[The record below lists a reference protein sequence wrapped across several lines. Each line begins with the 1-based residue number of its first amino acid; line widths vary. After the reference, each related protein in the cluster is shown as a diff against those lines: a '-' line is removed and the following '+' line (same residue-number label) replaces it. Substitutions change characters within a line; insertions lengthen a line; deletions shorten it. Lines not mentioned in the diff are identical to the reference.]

1 MTKTLHQSRR
11 VALDPRADSQLAWL
25 QRTAAV
31 IIGDPYR
38 TPSTS
43 QLVRRAIALYADHVS
58 GMIQAARLDD
68 RSTPY
73 PQDIAAERK
82 ALAEH
87 ERIVDANAPG
97 ILTDAQGRLVD
108 WQEAISRS
116 IGPGLTIPTDG
127 KV

>member
-31 IIGDPYR
+31 VFGDPKQ
-38 TPSTS
+38 TPSRS
-43 QLVRRAIALYADHVS
+43 QLVRRAIGLYADHVS
-58 GMIQAARLDD
+58 DMIHAARMDD
-68 RSTPY
+68 RSTLY

-87 ERIVDANAPG
+87 GRIVDAETPG
-97 ILTDAQGRLVD
+97 ILTDAQGRLTD
-108 WQEAISRS
+108 WQEAISRN
-116 IGPGLTIPTDG
+116 IAPGLTIPIRRE
-127 KV
+127 V